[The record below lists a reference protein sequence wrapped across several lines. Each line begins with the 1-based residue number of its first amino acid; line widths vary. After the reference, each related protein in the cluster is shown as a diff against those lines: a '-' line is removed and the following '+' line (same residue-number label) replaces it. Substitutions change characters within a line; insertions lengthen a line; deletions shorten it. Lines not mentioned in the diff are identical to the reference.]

1 MFHQL
6 LQAASEQ
13 YGIAFSEFEILHK
26 TGRTLVLA
34 VKSPQ
39 GDYVLKV
46 IFTSEQR
53 LQFILEAEH
62 FLRRRG
68 IHIPEVFPALT
79 GKPYFLW
86 EGDRY
91 VLQEK
96 LRGAPFPPTTI
107 EAVTRRAALLGSMHS
122 SSLGFLSKHGPYTSE
137 ETLWLRTYRRELSS
151 LKHWA
156 GWYHNS
162 RASKKKLILS
172 FMDFFLEAGRELVER
187 LERHA
192 FFKSWIDAPL
202 QKHFLCHGDFHSD
215 NILTVGSSLY
225 VIDFEFIRYDYP
237 SKDIGRF
244 LQGIM
249 NRRKGWDPVWFN
261 YLLNSYL
268 RENPLHDGQLELMY
282 IDLAFP
288 HSFFRFTEKG
298 GYRNMSLDEVEAYL
312 QREHDKTVYFLQQIK
327 GESSI

>member
-6 LQAASEQ
+6 LQSASTQ
-13 YGIAFSEFEILHK
+13 YGIAFYEFETLHR

-34 VKSPQ
+34 LKSLQ
-39 GDYVLKV
+39 GDYVLKS
-46 IFTSEQR
+46 IFTNEKR

-62 FLRRRG
+62 FLRLQG
-68 IHIPEVFPALT
+68 IHIPEIFPTLT
-79 GKPYFLW
+79 GRPYFLW

-96 LRGAPFPPTTI
+96 LLGAPFPPTTI
-107 EAVTRRAALLGSMHS
+107 EAVTRRAALLGRMHS
-122 SSLGFLSKHGPYTSE
+122 SSLGFSSKHGPYVSE
-137 ETLWLRTYRRELSS
+137 ESVWVSTYLRKLSS
-151 LKHWA
+151 MRHWA
-156 GWYHNS
+156 NWHESS

-172 FMDFFLEAGRELVER
+172 YIDFFQQVGQELVER
-187 LERHA
+187 FERHA

-215 NILTVGSSLY
+215 NILMVGSSLY

-249 NRRKGWDPVWFN
+249 NRQKGWDPVWFDH
-261 YLLNSYL
+261 LLNVYL
-268 RENPLHDGQLELMY
+268 QENPLSDNQLELLY
-282 IDLAFP
+282 FDLAFP
-288 HSFFRFTEKG
+288 HSFSRFVDKG
-298 GYRNMSLDEVEAYL
+298 TYRDMSLDTMTAYL
-312 QREHDKTVYFLQQIK
+312 QREYDKTVYILQQTK
-327 GESSI
+327 R

>member
-13 YGIAFSEFEILHK
+13 YGIAFCEFEILHK

-34 VKSPQ
+34 LKSPQ
-39 GDYVLKV
+39 GDYVLKS

-62 FLRRRG
+62 FLRQQG
-68 IHIPEVFPALT
+68 IHIPEIYPTLT
-79 GKPYFLW
+79 GTPYFLW

-107 EAVTRRAALLGSMHS
+107 EAVTRRAALLGKMHS
-122 SSLGFLSKHGPYTSE
+122 SSLGFLSEYGPYVPQE
-137 ETLWLRTYRRELSS
+137 RLWLSTFLRELSA

-156 GWYHNS
+156 SWYHNT
-162 RASKKKLILS
+162 RASKKKMILS
-172 FMDFFLEAGRELVER
+172 HIDFFQQAGRELVER

-215 NILTVGSSLY
+215 NVLTVGASLY

-237 SKDIGRF
+237 SKDIARF
-244 LQGIM
+244 MQGIM
-249 NRRKGWDPVWFN
+249 NRRKGWDPVWFDH
-261 YLLNSYL
+261 LLNSYL
-268 RENPLHDGQLELMY
+268 RENPLNDDQLDLMY
-282 IDLAFP
+282 FDLAFP
-288 HSFFRFTEKG
+288 HSFYRFVDKG
-298 GYRNMSLDEVEAYL
+298 GYRNMSLDDVTAYL
-312 QREHDKTVYFLQQIK
+312 EREHDKTVYFLQQTK
-327 GESSI
+327 R